1 MIDFRNLNLKRKPTV
16 NKHMKL
22 IRYNEPSSFLSEW
35 DSFFADPYR
44 AFAPF
49 FRSTLSSA
57 REVAAPMV
65 EWYEDD
71 DNYYA
76 QVDLPGISREELR
89 IDAEDGLLRLVY
101 EERTESESDNAERE
115 ESERFEH
122 VLRCPE
128 GVDLMKACANFKQ
141 GVLRL
146 TLPKAEH
153 TRPVSIEVK

>member
-1 MIDFRNLNLKRKPTV
+1 
-16 NKHMKL
+16 MKL

>member
-1 MIDFRNLNLKRKPTV
+1 
-16 NKHMKL
+16 MKL
-22 IRYNEPSSFLSEW
+22 IRYNQPSSFLSDW

-57 REVAAPMV
+57 RESAAPLV

-71 DNYYA
+71 ENYYA
-76 QVDLPGISREELR
+76 QVDLPGISKKELKV
-89 IDAEDGLLRLVY
+89 DAEDGLLRLVY
-101 EERTESESDNAERE
+101 ESHE
-115 ESERFEH
+115 ESSEKETRDEQFEH

-128 GVDLMKACANFKQ
+128 GVDVGKACANLKN

-146 TLPKAEH
+146 TLPKAEQN
-153 TRPVSIEVK
+153 RPVSIQVK